1 MDRPRASKN
10 REVHTGKAT
19 AVAGSNTHGARA
31 GIELRPAAAA
41 EVKRGH
47 PWAWKSSIA
56 PGSLARFEA
65 FSAGA
70 DVQLIGP
77 DGQIVGGGIADPLSP
92 IAARV
97 WTSDGSPVDD
107 ALVRDRVS
115 RSIALRNDLATTDT
129 TAYRLVH
136 GEGDRAPGIV
146 VDRYAHVA
154 VLRLDGDAARAR
166 REQIARVISPLLR
179 EIGIT
184 TLLARDRQEDPV
196 VIFGELPR
204 ESVVV
209 REYGAPFVADVV
221 RGQKTGAFLDQ
232 RDNRRRVGAMAK
244 GKTVLNLFSYAGG
257 FSLHAA
263 LGGATRVT
271 SVDSAS
277 AAHATAQNSFR
288 AAGIDPKAHDF
299 VTADA
304 FAFLADAKKKGRSWD
319 IVVSDPPSFAHNEKS
334 MARALTGYR
343 TLHRACAAV
352 LAPGG
357 IFCAASCSSHVDAKT
372 LVSTLD
378 DAALDRHDLRLV
390 ALHGPPEDH
399 PTIAAFPEGHYLK
412 FAVLK

>member
-1 MDRPRASKN
+1 VWR
-10 REVHTGKAT
+10 
-19 AVAGSNTHGARA
+19 GS
-31 GIELRPAAAA
+31 I
-41 EVKRGH
+41 
-47 PWAWKSSIA
+47 S
-56 PGSLARFEA
+56 PGSVARFEA
-65 FSAGA
+65 FSAGD
-70 DVQLIGP
+70 DVELIGS
-77 DGQIVGGGIADPLSP
+77 DGKIAGGGIADPLSP

-97 WTSDGSPVDD
+97 WTTDGAPVDE
-107 ALVRDRVS
+107 ALIRERVA
-115 RSIALRNDLATTDT
+115 RAIALRRELAKTDT

-146 VDRYAHVA
+146 VDRYADVA

-166 REQIARVISPLLR
+166 RDQIAHAISPLLR
-179 EIGIT
+179 EIGIA

-204 ESVVV
+204 EAVVV
-209 REYGAPFVADVV
+209 REHGAPFVADVV

-232 RDNRRRVGAMAK
+232 RENRRRVGAMAR
-244 GKTVLNLFSYAGG
+244 GKSVLNLFSYAGG

-263 LGGATRVT
+263 LGGATKVT

-277 AAHATAQNSFR
+277 AAHATAQTSFR
-288 AAGIDPKAHDF
+288 AAGVDPRAHDF

-304 FAFLADAKKKGRSWD
+304 FAFLGEAKKKGKTWD

-334 MARALTGYR
+334 MVRALSGYR

-372 LVSTLD
+372 FVSTLD
-378 DAALDRHDLRLV
+378 DAALERSDLRLI

-412 FAVLK
+412 FAVLT

>member
-1 MDRPRASKN
+1 MELR
-10 REVHTGKAT
+10 AT
-19 AVAGSNTHGARA
+19 AIT
-31 GIELRPAAAA
+31 

-47 PWAWKSSIA
+47 PWVWKSSIA
-56 PGSLARFEA
+56 SASLARFEA
-65 FSAGA
+65 LAAGA
-70 DVQLIGP
+70 DVELVGP
-77 DGQIVGGGIADPLSP
+77 DGSVVGGAVADPLSP

-97 WTSDGSPVDD
+97 WSADGSPVDD
-107 ALVRDRVS
+107 VLIRDRVA
-115 RSIALRNDLATTDT
+115 RAIALRRDLTKTDT

-146 VDRYAHVA
+146 VDRYGPVA

-166 REQIARVISPLLR
+166 RDQIARAISPLLR
-179 EIGIT
+179 EIGVV

-204 ESVVV
+204 EPVVV
-209 REYGAPFVADVV
+209 REHGAPFVADVV

-232 RDNRRRVGAMAK
+232 RENRRRVGAMARD
-244 GKTVLNLFSYAGG
+244 KTVLNLFSYAGG

-277 AAHATAQNSFR
+277 AAHATAQSSFR
-288 AAGIDPKAHDF
+288 AAGVDPKQHDF
-299 VTADA
+299 ITADA
-304 FAFLADAKKKGRSWD
+304 FAFLVEAKKKNKTWD

-334 MARALTGYR
+334 MVRALSGYR

-372 LVSTLD
+372 FVSTLD
-378 DAALDRHDLRLV
+378 DAALDRHDLRLI

-412 FAVLK
+412 FAVLT